1 MSVTFA
7 LLSDPKQIT
16 FTQIIKINISHTWLP
31 VLMKGQTNNTT
42 AEMKIVLESI
52 VEDWLTSE
60 QGY

>member
-7 LLSDPKQIT
+7 LLSDPKQIK